1 MTIHL
6 KITMVLKSCSAA
18 QSNMMRMASKKLAR
32 FGNFNFFVMSD
43 NIRTGYLS
51 VHMWSYM
58 DRGHYKQSLSVS
70 QVKICLELGEI

>member
-32 FGNFNFFVMSD
+32 FGNFNFFFMSD
-43 NIRTGYLS
+43 NIFTGYLS
-51 VHMWSYM
+51 VQMWSYM
-58 DRGHYKQSLSVS
+58 DRELSKQSLSVLK
-70 QVKICLELGEI
+70 VKICLELTS